1 MARVLVAD
9 PIDDAGVQ
17 RLAAAGHEVDVKTG
31 MQPDELRSVI
41 GGYDALI
48 VRSETKVTADVI
60 AAAPRLQT
68 VGRAGVGVD
77 NIDIDAATEHGVA
90 VVNAPT
96 GNTIAAA
103 EHAFA
108 LMLALS
114 RNIPQADASMRSG
127 AWSRGAFIGVQLR
140 GKTLGIVGLGKVGS
154 EVARRAKSFEMTVVA
169 CDPYMA
175 AEHARNLGVEAVEF
189 DRLLAESDYISIHTP
204 LTADTKSLIGAA
216 EFAKLKPGV
225 RIVNAARGG
234 LVDEELLDEALTSGK
249 VAGAALDVFS
259 SEPPKDIAVLRN
271 PGLIMTPHLGASTE
285 EAQVEVALEV
295 VDQVLAILSGGAAP
309 YTINMPFLPAEVRKA
324 LAPYIP
330 VATTM
335 GRIAIQLGEGQ
346 LESITV
352 RVGGE
357 LANHDTSVLAA
368 AAVAGAL
375 ADKTDIRVNLVNA
388 HSLARQRG
396 INIVHE
402 IDREGSETYT
412 NFVGVEVRT
421 AMGRWYLGGT
431 SVNGRVHLLR
441 LNDFYLDMEPS
452 APYML
457 FTSQVDQPGMIGKVG
472 TIAGAHDANISF
484 MEVGRDSPRGNA
496 TMVVGF
502 DDVLSDAMLADL
514 RAIPGMTSTKLVTQ
528 ETAQPPLR
536 ET

>member
-1 MARVLVAD
+1 M
-9 PIDDAGVQ
+9 
-17 RLAAAGHEVDVKTG
+17 
-31 MQPDELRSVI
+31 
-41 GGYDALI
+41 
-48 VRSETKVTADVI
+48 
-60 AAAPRLQT
+60 
-68 VGRAGVGVD
+68 
-77 NIDIDAATEHGVA
+77 
-90 VVNAPT
+90 
-96 GNTIAAA
+96 
-103 EHAFA
+103 
-108 LMLALS
+108 
-114 RNIPQADASMRSG
+114 
-127 AWSRGAFIGVQLR
+127 
-140 GKTLGIVGLGKVGS
+140 
-154 EVARRAKSFEMTVVA
+154 
-169 CDPYMA
+169 
-175 AEHARNLGVEAVEF
+175 
-189 DRLLAESDYISIHTP
+189 
-204 LTADTKSLIGAA
+204 
-216 EFAKLKPGV
+216 
-225 RIVNAARGG
+225 
-234 LVDEELLDEALTSGK
+234 DEELLDEALTSGK
-249 VAGAALDVFS
+249 VAGAALDVFT

-388 HSLARQRG
+388 QSLARQRG

-536 ET
+536 EA

>member
-1 MARVLVAD
+1 M
-9 PIDDAGVQ
+9 
-17 RLAAAGHEVDVKTG
+17 
-31 MQPDELRSVI
+31 
-41 GGYDALI
+41 
-48 VRSETKVTADVI
+48 
-60 AAAPRLQT
+60 
-68 VGRAGVGVD
+68 
-77 NIDIDAATEHGVA
+77 
-90 VVNAPT
+90 
-96 GNTIAAA
+96 
-103 EHAFA
+103 
-108 LMLALS
+108 
-114 RNIPQADASMRSG
+114 
-127 AWSRGAFIGVQLR
+127 
-140 GKTLGIVGLGKVGS
+140 
-154 EVARRAKSFEMTVVA
+154 
-169 CDPYMA
+169 
-175 AEHARNLGVEAVEF
+175 
-189 DRLLAESDYISIHTP
+189 
-204 LTADTKSLIGAA
+204 
-216 EFAKLKPGV
+216 
-225 RIVNAARGG
+225 
-234 LVDEELLDEALTSGK
+234 DEELLDEALTSGK
-249 VAGAALDVFS
+249 VAGAALDVFT
-259 SEPPKDIAVLRN
+259 SEPPKDIALLRN

-309 YTINMPFLPAEVRKA
+309 YTINMPFLSVEVRKA

-330 VATTM
+330 VATAM

-346 LESITV
+346 LDSITV
-352 RVGGE
+352 RVAGE

-388 HSLARQRG
+388 QSLARQRG
-396 INIVHE
+396 IKIVQE

-421 AMGRWYLGGT
+421 AMGSWYLGGT

-457 FTSQVDQPGMIGKVG
+457 FTSQIDQPGMIGKVG

-502 DDVLSDAMLADL
+502 DAALSDAMLADI

-528 ETAQPPLR
+528 ETAPPPLR